1 MDSRAIGVFDSGLGG
16 LTVVKQIIKALPS
29 ESIIYLGDT
38 ARVPYGTRDRDT
50 ITKFALELTK
60 YLIKH
65 DVKYLVVAC
74 NTISATCLE
83 EIEELSPVPVIGV
96 IKPAAK
102 LAVETTKNKRVGVI
116 GTRATVHSGAYTR
129 EMRKIKDS
137 IEVFA
142 EPCPLF
148 VPIIEEGLMQHQ
160 IAEIAVAEYLLPYQ
174 DNDLDT
180 MILGCTHYPMLRDLI
195 QKKMGSSV
203 KLIDSAKPTAQALK
217 LDLKERGLLNSSD
230 EQPVYKLYLT
240 DTPLIAKSVINIFFE
255 GDPPTEARKIE
266 L

>member
-1 MDSRAIGVFDSGLGG
+1 MDGRPIGVFDSGLGG
-16 LTVVKQIIKALPS
+16 LTVVKQIIKVLPS

-83 EIEELSPVPVIGV
+83 EIEAISPVPVIGV

-102 LAVETTKNKRVGVI
+102 LAAETTRNKKVGVI

-148 VPIIEEGLMQHQ
+148 VPIIEEGLMEHP
-160 IAEIAVAEYLLPYQ
+160 IAEIAVKEYLLTLK
-174 DNDLDT
+174 DKDLDT
-180 MILGCTHYPMLRDLI
+180 LILGCTHYPMLREEVQRYI
-195 QKKMGSSV
+195 GREV
-203 KLIDSAKPTAQALK
+203 KLIDSAKPTAEALK
-217 LDLKERGLLNSSD
+217 ADLKEKDLLND
-230 EQPVYKLYLT
+230 GDPEYKIYLT

-255 GDPPTEARKIE
+255 GDPPAEARKIE